1 VRSVTLLYRKFVA
14 IVAASLLAAGPSRP
28 KAIPLGTVTQA
39 EQAHLGATEASVGST
54 IYDGDRL
61 STDSGGVLRASGIA
75 LTLQLDSNS
84 SVTLRGTPVP
94 EGDIQAELGS
104 GTVIFSSGQASNIA
118 VLADGALIRPAA
130 HAFTVAHIRVTSP
143 KELRIYA
150 QRGALDFSYHGQRNR
165 CRCGIRPGQEP
176 SREGPCQVR
185 SANDRNSSRRCNRD
199 DETSSSHGEPGQALT
214 NISGYAYA
222 AVNLLKRVREFPEL
236 REFVAS
242 GA

>member
-1 VRSVTLLYRKFVA
+1 MRSVTLLYRKFVA

-84 SVTLRGTPVP
+84 SVTLRGAPVP

-150 QRGALDFSYHGQRNR
+150 QRGALDFSYHGQSAVILEGTAYRVLLDPSEREIDAAAESGRGRNPPAKGHVKFLLLTI
-165 CRCGIRPGQEP
+165 GIAAGGAIAMMRHRHHMESPDRP
-176 SREGPCQVR
+176 
-185 SANDRNSSRRCNRD
+185 
-199 DETSSSHGEPGQALT
+199 
-214 NISGYAYA
+214 
-222 AVNLLKRVREFPEL
+222 
-236 REFVAS
+236 
-242 GA
+242 